1 LKERLVTLGLALAAL
16 VLFYILFLPKP
27 AAPDAAPELP
37 LSTELRP
44 NGYQAAWRWLK
55 SQQIPVTALHERYDR
70 LLKDSVSPG
79 GNRLFAGS
87 LSASRTGNVLLTT
100 LPQQLPVGG
109 REASMLDLWV
119 ERGNTLIVM
128 LALDDTPAWSL
139 RNNSRL
145 VDEAGRLTRLKFSVV
160 DPDRV
165 DPDRPASH
173 AKPQRIGPL
182 LESLVLPHNDSIEPI
197 GEHPLTQGVAS
208 VAVTSEFLASRWRAA
223 PMDQAGVLQLGE
235 IKGTGDAAMW
245 LRAQGKGRVIT
256 FAVSGIF
263 SNRALG
269 EQDNARLL
277 SNLIAWSRQPDGAVI
292 FDDAHQGVVS
302 YYDSKAFFADPRL
315 HSSLGWIVFLWFV
328 FVLGVQRLR
337 SRVAVANPA
346 DITFVSS
353 SGEFF
358 AATLTPAAA
367 AARLLGNFFNA
378 IRARLG
384 LSQDGTPE
392 WQWLAAQAQVSARDL
407 AQLRRLHQGTQA
419 GRRIDLRELQNLLVQ
434 LQGKVL

>member
-70 LLKDSVSPG
+70 LLKDGVSPG

-87 LSASRTGNVLLTT
+87 LSANRTGNVLLTT
-100 LPQQLPVGG
+100 LPHRLPAGG

-128 LALDDTPAWSL
+128 VALDDTPAWSL

-145 VDEAGRLTRLKFSVV
+145 VDEAARLTRLKFSVV
-160 DPDRV
+160 DPDG
-165 DPDRPASH
+165 PAPKT
-173 AKPQRIGPL
+173 KPQRIGPL
-182 LESLVLPHNDSIEPI
+182 LESLVAPHNSSIEPT
-197 GEHPLTQGVAS
+197 GEHPLTQGVTS
-208 VAVTSEFLASRWRAA
+208 IAVTSQFLASRWRAT
-223 PMDQAGVLQLGE
+223 PMDQAAVLQLGKT
-235 IKGTGDAAMW
+235 KGTGDAAMW
-245 LRAQGKGRVIT
+245 LRAQGNGRVIT

-263 SNRALG
+263 SNRAIG

-292 FDDAHQGVVS
+292 FDDAHQGVVT

-346 DITFVSS
+346 DITAFVSS

-367 AARLLGNFFNA
+367 AARLLGNFFNT

-392 WQWLAAQAQVSARDL
+392 WQWLAAQARVSARDL
-407 AQLRRLHQGTQA
+407 AELRRLHELTQA
-419 GRRIDLRELQNLLVQ
+419 GRGIDLMRLQNLLVQ
-434 LQGKVL
+434 LQGKVI

>member
-1 LKERLVTLGLALAAL
+1 MV
-16 VLFYILFLPKP
+16 
-27 AAPDAAPELP
+27 
-37 LSTELRP
+37 
-44 NGYQAAWRWLK
+44 
-55 SQQIPVTALHERYDR
+55 
-70 LLKDSVSPG
+70 
-79 GNRLFAGS
+79 
-87 LSASRTGNVLLTT
+87 
-100 LPQQLPVGG
+100 
-109 REASMLDLWV
+109 
-119 ERGNTLIVM
+119 
-128 LALDDTPAWSL
+128 ALDDTPAWSL

-145 VDEAGRLTRLKFSVV
+145 VDEAARLTRLKFSVV
-160 DPDRV
+160 DPDG
-165 DPDRPASH
+165 PEPK

-182 LESLVLPHNDSIEPI
+182 LESLVAPHNISIEPT
-197 GEHPLTQGVAS
+197 GEHPLTQGVTS
-208 VAVTSEFLASRWRAA
+208 IAVTSEFLASRWRAT
-223 PMDQAGVLQLGE
+223 PMDQAGVLQLGKV
-235 IKGTGDAAMW
+235 KGTGDAAMW
-245 LRAQGKGRVIT
+245 LRAQGNGRVIT

-263 SNRALG
+263 SNRAIG

-292 FDDAHQGVVS
+292 FDDAHQGVVT

-346 DITFVSS
+346 DITAFVSS

-367 AARLLGNFFNA
+367 AARLLGNFFNT

-407 AQLRRLHQGTQA
+407 AELRRLHERTQA
-419 GRRIDLRELQNLLVQ
+419 GRGIDLMRLQNLLVQ
-434 LQGKVL
+434 LQGKVI